1 MVFGVDKL
9 ISGGKVWQMWLLLS
23 PSPGQNLSQLFY
35 PDRLNLFLR
44 HLFYLNDSGYFF
56 SFVSISQINNSR
68 PKPTYGRPGLD
79 WIVWPGYSF
88 GVFSMS
94 RFAPPA
100 LSSVDAPKT
109 LRDQQGDLSD
119 PHDFFSEFFI
129 SFFHINHIISC
140 PKVLEAYWQRYENS
154 SVLDTV
160 WESDIFSSQTD
171 IFNLIY
177 GCPNW
182 PIQKLSKD
190 NSDFSTLNYP
200 DSWWEG
206 ENRKLK
212 KTIKSCFPT
221 PFPLKSQRLFHVF
234 QVLGSYIIMS
244 FRSAT
249 YDERRED

>member
-1 MVFGVDKL
+1 MFNWRWEIAWFRFLIRYFVLFQERLCTVKPCLQTLLWKETWIEQTPTLGFSARMDLTTRNRPLVSTVREPATIHSLCFYQIGFQNCQQCQDVDNIVVNICWARNQSRCVYFGADT
-9 ISGGKVWQMWLLLS
+9 LL
-23 PSPGQNLSQLFY
+23 
-35 PDRLNLFLR
+35 
-44 HLFYLNDSGYFF
+44 
-56 SFVSISQINNSR
+56 
-68 PKPTYGRPGLD
+68 
-79 WIVWPGYSF
+79 
-88 GVFSMS
+88 
-94 RFAPPA
+94 
-100 LSSVDAPKT
+100 
-109 LRDQQGDLSD
+109 
-119 PHDFFSEFFI
+119 
-129 SFFHINHIISC
+129 
-140 PKVLEAYWQRYENS
+140 ENWEKYDDS

>member
-1 MVFGVDKL
+1 
-9 ISGGKVWQMWLLLS
+9 MWLLLS

-94 RFAPPA
+94 RFA

-119 PHDFFSEFFI
+119 PHDFFSDFFI

-140 PKVLEAYWQRYENS
+140 PKVLEAY
-154 SVLDTV
+154 
-160 WESDIFSSQTD
+160 
-171 IFNLIY
+171 
-177 GCPNW
+177 
-182 PIQKLSKD
+182 
-190 NSDFSTLNYP
+190 
-200 DSWWEG
+200 
-206 ENRKLK
+206 
-212 KTIKSCFPT
+212 
-221 PFPLKSQRLFHVF
+221 
-234 QVLGSYIIMS
+234 
-244 FRSAT
+244 
-249 YDERRED
+249 

>member
-1 MVFGVDKL
+1 
-9 ISGGKVWQMWLLLS
+9 MWLLLS

-109 LRDQQGDLSD
+109 LRDQVTPMTSFPNFLFLS
-119 PHDFFSEFFI
+119 FTSITIFLVQKFLK
-129 SFFHINHIISC
+129 HI
-140 PKVLEAYWQRYENS
+140 
-154 SVLDTV
+154 D
-160 WESDIFSSQTD
+160 
-171 IFNLIY
+171 
-177 GCPNW
+177 
-182 PIQKLSKD
+182 KD
-190 NSDFSTLNYP
+190 M
-200 DSWWEG
+200 
-206 ENRKLK
+206 
-212 KTIKSCFPT
+212 KT
-221 PFPLKSQRLFHVF
+221 RLFLTQFEKVIF
-234 QVLGSYIIMS
+234 
-244 FRSAT
+244 FRHKQT
-249 YDERRED
+249 FLI